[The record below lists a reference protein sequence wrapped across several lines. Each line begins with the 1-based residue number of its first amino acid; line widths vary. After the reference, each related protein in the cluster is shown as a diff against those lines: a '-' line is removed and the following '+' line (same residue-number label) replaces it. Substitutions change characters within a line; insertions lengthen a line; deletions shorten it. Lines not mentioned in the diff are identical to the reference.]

1 MTLQDVLQMV
11 ARLLLSWMFLQSAY
25 GHFTQVKPMAG
36 YAKSNGV
43 PLPEVA
49 VVVTG
54 FMLLAGGL
62 SLLLGIHPRIGA
74 ADLFVFLVV
83 VAFWMHGFWR
93 VTDPTQRGFQR
104 AQFWKN
110 ITLAGAMLW
119 IVANTSWP
127 WPWALG

>member
-11 ARLLLSWMFLQSAY
+11 ARVLLSYMFLQAAY

-36 YAKSNGV
+36 YAKSSGV

-49 VVVTG
+49 VVGTG
-54 FMLLAGGL
+54 LMLLAGGL
-62 SLLLGIHPRIGA
+62 SLLLGFPPRIGA
-74 ADLFVFLVV
+74 GILFVFLVV
-83 VAFWMHGFWR
+83 VAFWMHAFWGL
-93 VTDPTQRGFQR
+93 TDPTQRGFQR

-119 IVANTSWP
+119 IVANTGWP
-127 WPWALG
+127 WPWSLG